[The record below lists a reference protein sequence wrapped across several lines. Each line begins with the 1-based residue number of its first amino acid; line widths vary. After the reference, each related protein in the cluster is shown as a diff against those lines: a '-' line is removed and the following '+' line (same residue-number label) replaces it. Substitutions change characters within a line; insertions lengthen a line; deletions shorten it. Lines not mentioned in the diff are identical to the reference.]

1 LSCAQIK
8 DCDVYESIYPVDR
21 SNSEEP
27 VREIHINP
35 LRCPGGGSFNWDGKS
50 KGGWQ
55 MEKGLYVFD
64 ITAKA
69 LSAGNY
75 DSENIRSKYLKIL
88 QQTQQTPDGLREKPL
103 IKLYADNPV
112 RGLDQFEI
120 LYRLVDTGNIQPK
133 EGKLYLYDPD
143 LNVYEINQFF
153 TLGPNSEMINTL
165 KTTLDTDIDLLL
177 PWGSYPKSGLYT
189 FVLDFLD
196 NHKDYKDHNPRFAL
210 PRGKK
215 VIAPPPSVSLRAAY
229 SFDVSAMVDSEA
241 ALGAIS
247 KAQELWDWRVGYIWQ
262 PYPPPGTEVLAES
275 PWGYEPTNRFSLSG
289 PSAPQ
294 NVADL
299 LRWIPNG
306 GYFRIDG
313 VNYQRSAKPAIAQII
328 AHTYLVPYGESSS
341 GTAFVFDTG
350 LINPQTKNHIVVLL
364 TSLPLRMQDEQ
375 GNWIPTD
382 YYGDFWRPSWNQ
394 QGPVFEID
402 KINSRQLEGDLS
414 HLLVVLAAGCYSING
429 ENSIGQRIHSL
440 GAKAVVGWRNT
451 MAPYNVAT
459 VASDFWTLLAQ
470 GVDTDNGNV
479 PFTVARAVDKLR
491 EKYREKIG
499 DFWYIGDG
507 SIRLYPPRYAFE
519 DKNKR
524 P

>member
-1 LSCAQIK
+1 ELHARWCPDLTANPQQWQCLKNGGTVAGDVQFHIIANFGQGAFGFTVDSFDIWEQTNDHEPWHYHGEGPITPQPTGTPPTDVCSSPPMKYGSWAVYSLNVPLMTFQFHNTGYSVSVNYHYYVPTGNLPGDPNHPPYVPRPGSISLQVQFGNLIVQPNPKIPKILKWDPEIPDFRDTTSAFSLSCAQIK
-8 DCDVYESIYPVDR
+8 DCDVYESIYPVDRSNSDR

-143 LNVYEINQFF
+143 MNVYEINQFF

-241 ALGAIS
+241 ALKAIS

-262 PYPPPGTEVLAES
+262 PYPPPGTE
-275 PWGYEPTNRFSLSG
+275 
-289 PSAPQ
+289 
-294 NVADL
+294 
-299 LRWIPNG
+299 
-306 GYFRIDG
+306 
-313 VNYQRSAKPAIAQII
+313 
-328 AHTYLVPYGESSS
+328 
-341 GTAFVFDTG
+341 
-350 LINPQTKNHIVVLL
+350 
-364 TSLPLRMQDEQ
+364 
-375 GNWIPTD
+375 
-382 YYGDFWRPSWNQ
+382 
-394 QGPVFEID
+394 
-402 KINSRQLEGDLS
+402 
-414 HLLVVLAAGCYSING
+414 
-429 ENSIGQRIHSL
+429 
-440 GAKAVVGWRNT
+440 
-451 MAPYNVAT
+451 
-459 VASDFWTLLAQ
+459 
-470 GVDTDNGNV
+470 
-479 PFTVARAVDKLR
+479 
-491 EKYREKIG
+491 
-499 DFWYIGDG
+499 
-507 SIRLYPPRYAFE
+507 
-519 DKNKR
+519 
-524 P
+524 